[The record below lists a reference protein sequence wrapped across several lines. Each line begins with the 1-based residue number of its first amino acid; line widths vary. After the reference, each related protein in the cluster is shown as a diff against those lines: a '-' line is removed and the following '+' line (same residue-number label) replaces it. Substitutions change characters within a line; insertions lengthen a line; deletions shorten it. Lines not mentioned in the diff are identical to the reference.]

1 MKEFQ
6 QLYKSQKELKE
17 TEEEESTNYPF
28 ANLKKIIIQERGEEE
43 YNYIYNNKKR
53 YLDSLIEDRV
63 LKEQLQMKL
72 DYYTN
77 DDTMQLSYKG

>member
-6 QLYKSQKELKE
+6 QLYKSQKELKD
-17 TEEEESTNYPF
+17 TEEEESENYPF

>member
-17 TEEEESTNYPF
+17 TEEEEGTNYPF

-77 DDTMQLSYKG
+77 DDIMQLSYKG

>member
-6 QLYKSQKELKE
+6 QLYKSQKELKA

-63 LKEQLQMKL
+63 LKE
-72 DYYTN
+72 
-77 DDTMQLSYKG
+77 